1 MVINALNYFHFKI
14 KREKIYRERK
24 KDKRDSRIISDWKRK
39 KKGAQRKIHL
49 EKSTRGQSN
58 YEGK

>member
-39 KKGAQRKIHL
+39 KKGAQRKIH
-49 EKSTRGQSN
+49 
-58 YEGK
+58 